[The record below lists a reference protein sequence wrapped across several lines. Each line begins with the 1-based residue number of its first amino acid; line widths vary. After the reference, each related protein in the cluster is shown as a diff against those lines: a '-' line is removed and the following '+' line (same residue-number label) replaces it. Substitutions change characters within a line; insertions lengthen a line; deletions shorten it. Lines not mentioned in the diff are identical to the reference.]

1 VKRRLR
7 VPAAVGSR
15 RLYRHF
21 VLALVGFVAAWI
33 VVAFAVFPTRGS
45 TDAVA
50 VPAVL
55 GLPYDEAAKRLS
67 AVGLD
72 ASLGETRL
80 SGEAPRSTVLSQ
92 VPAAGSR
99 VPPGMTVTLDV
110 SAGQQRATIPKLAGR
125 NRADAEAALREAKLQ
140 LGQVTERQGDQAGG
154 TVLSSQPAAGQ
165 VVPVGTAVDLVVS
178 SGPAALTMPDLVGR
192 DLSEVR
198 GVIEQLGLT
207 IGEVTYDSTS
217 SFGTGRVLQQNPAAG
232 AATPPGAPVNLRV
245 AAKP

>member
-7 VPAAVGSR
+7 VPSAIGSR

-21 VLALVGFVAAWI
+21 VLAIAGFVAAWFF
-33 VVAFAVFPTRGS
+33 VAFAVFPSRGS
-45 TDAVA
+45 TDAVV

-67 AVGLD
+67 TVGLD

-92 VPAAGSR
+92 NPAAGSR
-99 VPPGMTVTLDV
+99 VPPGMTITLDV
-110 SAGQQRATIPKLAGR
+110 SAGQQRATIPSLQGR

-140 LGQVTERQGDQAGG
+140 LGQVTERQAEQARG
-154 TVLSSQPAAGQ
+154 TVLASQPVAGE

-178 SGPAALTMPDLVGR
+178 GGPPELTMPDLVGR
-192 DLSEVR
+192 NLSEARSTV
-198 GVIEQLGLT
+198 EQLGLT
-207 IGEVTYDSTS
+207 MGDITYDSTS
-217 SFGTGRVLQQNPAAG
+217 SFTPGRVLAQDPAAG
-232 AATPPGAPVNLRV
+232 AATQPGAPVHLRL
-245 AAKP
+245 AGKP